1 MAMTASELRKNIY
14 QLLDQVLETGVPLEI
29 ERKGQTLR
37 IVPEDRPPKLDRI
50 TGREDFLVGDP
61 DDIIHMDWSQYWKP
75 FL

>member
-37 IVPEDRPPKLDRI
+37 IVPEERLSKLDRI